1 MLNILILHSAVCQ
14 LYLNKAGRKTFLPLN
29 SMGSFFTNK
38 PLVTLKAGV
47 IGVYPQRVES
57 ERYIKKKGKTKS
69 IDILLGGKNP

>member
-1 MLNILILHSAVCQ
+1 
-14 LYLNKAGRKTFLPLN
+14 
-29 SMGSFFTNK
+29 MGSFFTNK

-57 ERYIKKKGKTKS
+57 ERYIKKKGKQS

>member
-1 MLNILILHSAVCQ
+1 
-14 LYLNKAGRKTFLPLN
+14 
-29 SMGSFFTNK
+29 MGSFFTNK

-57 ERYIKKKGKTKS
+57 ERYIKKKKERQS